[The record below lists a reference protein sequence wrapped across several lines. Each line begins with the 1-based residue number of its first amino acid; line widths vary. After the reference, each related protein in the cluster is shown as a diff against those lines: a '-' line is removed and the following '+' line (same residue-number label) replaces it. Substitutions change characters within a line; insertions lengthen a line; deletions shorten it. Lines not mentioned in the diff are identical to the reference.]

1 MGKKNKFS
9 IENKLKRAKKNR
21 NEREINYYTQILEDR
36 KCKKKILKESKG
48 SKSDIEKES
57 KSTFV
62 NPNKLAN
69 SRRKKLIENI
79 TPSETHIKNIL
90 KELNYNYNF
99 QHIVF
104 IKYTQ
109 FYILDFY
116 LPELKICIELDGL
129 HHYNDPKQL
138 SHDKERDI
146 SLKTK
151 GIDTIRLSNAKALSF
166 TKEDIIELLIK
177 YL

>member
-1 MGKKNKFS
+1 MSKNKFS
-9 IENKLKRAKKNR
+9 IESKLKRAKKNR
-21 NEREINYYTQILEDR
+21 NEREINYYTQILEAKKR
-36 KCKKKILKESKG
+36 KKKLLKESKNTEKL
-48 SKSDIEKES
+48 SKTE
-57 KSTFV
+57 FV

-79 TPSETHIKNIL
+79 TPSEVHIKNIL
-90 KELNYNYNF
+90 KQLEYNYNF

-116 LPELKICIELDGL
+116 LPELKICIELDGI

-146 SLKTK
+146 ALKTK

-166 TKEDIIELLIK
+166 TKEDIIELLLK